1 MANQGHGSGRGQ
13 GEGEARGQKLKAV
26 LDITAR
32 AKLALDRIAAAREN
46 PEAVQAAVDELR
58 AELDELAAAAEAASE
73 ETGEE
78 EV

>member
-13 GEGEARGQKLKAV
+13 GEGEARGQKLKTV

-32 AKLALDRIAAAREN
+32 AKQALDRIAAAKAN

-58 AELDELAAAAEAASE
+58 ANLDELAAAAEAASE